1 MPTIIIHRMVPNGTL
16 LIREYINALILNID
30 KSKLPNEIDLV
41 FSGGAFNGLFG
52 IGILYYIK
60 ALEQHKLT
68 TVRRVSGCS
77 IGSLLALW
85 YIMDCDEDPNLW
97 FADISKKCKKTQN
110 LTAYN
115 DKVEKTVYNLFK
127 TDESVATLNGL
138 LFISFY
144 DMKKR
149 RQKVISKYNG
159 RDHLIDCLIR
169 SSYIPK
175 LTDGKMRYKE
185 RYIDGI
191 TPYIF
196 KDNVRDILVIE
207 LMTMAKMMRCFSI
220 NKEANAH
227 FRLLTGVA
235 DASEFFSRGKSDMC
249 SYYRSWS
256 FINYFSN
263 VSKEFIIVIL
273 ISLIEII
280 SNASY
285 YIPNPIKE
293 TLIWHTLFKVVN
305 GLYDDVLYKVI
316 L

>member
-1 MPTIIIHRMVPNGTL
+1 MVPNGTL

-68 TVRRVSGCS
+68 SVKRVSGCS

-97 FADISKKCKKTQN
+97 FADISQKCKKTQN

-127 TDESVATLNGL
+127 TDESVATLNGR

-149 RQKVISKYNG
+149 RQKVISKYTG

-207 LMTMAKMMRCFSI
+207 LMTMTKMMRCFSI
-220 NKEANAH
+220 SKEANAH
-227 FRLLTGVA
+227 FRLLAGVA

-249 SYYRSWS
+249 SYYRSWC

-280 SNASY
+280 SNVSY
-285 YIPNPIKE
+285 YIPIPIKE

-305 GLYDDVLYKVI
+305 GIYDDVLYKVI